1 MFSIYRSYWEL
12 KRKLTRFASEGNG
25 HMPCYFLI
33 ADIRL
38 TTFNRKAI
46 VRYLLERPKGVVT
59 SFITS
64 NNF

>member
-12 KRKLTRFASEGNG
+12 KRKLTRCASEG
-25 HMPCYFLI
+25 
-33 ADIRL
+33 
-38 TTFNRKAI
+38 
-46 VRYLLERPKGVVT
+46 LERPKGVVT

>member
-12 KRKLTRFASEGNG
+12 KRKFTRCASEGNG
-25 HMPCYFLI
+25 HMPCCFLI
-33 ADIRL
+33 ADICL

-46 VRYLLERPKGVVT
+46 VRYLPERPKGVVT

>member
-12 KRKLTRFASEGNG
+12 KRKLTRCASEGNG

-46 VRYLLERPKGVVT
+46 VR
-59 SFITS
+59 
-64 NNF
+64 